1 MSAQQ
6 MREGSHTPWGPVQD
20 VEHLGAGVARVG
32 TASHGGLH
40 VTGAAANAVPAVVWA
55 AMMNGRGWAEEDC
68 ELVIVATLLMD
79 AGHITCPRYL
89 EHRDD
94 ARDAART
101 MASRY
106 ERYASIRIPD
116 EPTTDPGF
124 PVAVAGMLFPAC

>member
-1 MSAQQ
+1 MKAQ
-6 MREGSHTPWGPVQD
+6 MRVGSSTPWGPAQD
-20 VEHLGAGVARVG
+20 VEPLGPGVVRVG

-40 VTGAAANAVPAVVWA
+40 VTGAAANAVPAAVWA

-79 AGHITCPRYL
+79 AGHLTCPRYL

-101 MASRY
+101 MASQY

-116 EPTTDPGF
+116 EPEPCDGF
-124 PVAVAGMLFPAC
+124 PTSVAGMFFPAC

>member
-1 MSAQQ
+1 MTTSIP
-6 MREGSHTPWGPVQD
+6 TPWGASQD
-20 VEHLGAGVARVG
+20 VEMLGPDVTRVS

-68 ELVIVATLLMD
+68 ELVIVATILMD

-101 MASRY
+101 MVSRF
-106 ERYASIRIPD
+106 ERYASIRIQD
-116 EPTTDPGF
+116 EPKADTGF
-124 PVAVAGMLFPAC
+124 PVSVAGMFFPA

>member
-1 MSAQQ
+1 MSGQT
-6 MREGSHTPWGPVQD
+6 STPWGEAQD
-20 VEHLGAGVARVG
+20 VEKLGPDVARVS

-55 AMMNGRGWAEEDC
+55 AMINGRGWAEEDC

-89 EHRDD
+89 AHRDD

-101 MASRY
+101 MVSRY

-116 EPTTDPGF
+116 EPKTDTGF
-124 PVAVAGMLFPAC
+124 PTSIAGMFFPAC